1 MVWIKL
7 FILREK
13 TTQNPASA
21 SPDFY
26 AAIFCLILCFHYW
39 ASCSSLQ
46 TPTCLSLH
54 HFLGLPW
61 LYSLLHSPYKFQ
73 HHVFLE
79 RCFLTP
85 RLCYL
90 SLHYKN
96 RVISLWWITDVGVFL
111 HFKILKNRCYIH
123 LSWCPSAWYIHSF
136 SKCLLSSYCVPLL
149 FVALG
154 IA

>member
-1 MVWIKL
+1 MIWFKL

-46 TPTCLSLH
+46 TPTCLSLR

-61 LYSLLHSPYKFQ
+61 LYSLLDSPYKFQ
-73 HHVFLE
+73 YDVFLE
-79 RCFLTP
+79 RF
-85 RLCYL
+85 
-90 SLHYKN
+90 SLLPGC
-96 RVISLWWITDVGVFL
+96 VT
-111 HFKILKNRCYIH
+111 
-123 LSWCPSAWYIHSF
+123 CPSTTKIVLSHSDESQMWVSFFSLRCSRTDATSICLGSLVCGTFIHSA
-136 SKCLLSSYCVPLL
+136 SVCWAGCV
-149 FVALG
+149 
-154 IA
+154 